1 VSTLSLILKE
11 LAHRKANAALS
22 LLAVIVA
29 VAFAVMFFA
38 ASDGAQRE
46 SAGIMADMNSSADKI
61 SKIAQKKTKRIQRD
75 MGQNLRIV
83 SKDTDLAHFWDE
95 GFSQETF
102 SENWVKSFTNI
113 TETINYSHLSAV
125 LKWKVRWRDT
135 SAMIYGLAP
144 REVAPPGRKKPVM
157 ITPVKRG
164 TVQLGRTLADIHGV
178 KRDAT
183 VNVEGGE
190 FKVARVLSE
199 KGSGAE
205 IRIYM
210 HLADAQAVL
219 KREGQIN
226 EIQALDCY
234 CADET
239 QDTLTLL
246 RKQLAPILPEAK
258 VFRMQDMA
266 EAREQQRRLM
276 EAQLGHEMPKVLDA
290 ATGKQGRNLA
300 GVFGKLLPLVILV
313 CGVLIAALA
322 MLNTRARSKE
332 IGVLRALGQG
342 GERIALLFL
351 GRAIVIGVLGALVG
365 FAIGNGLAI
374 QFGRELF
381 ELTADQLTWENQSLG
396 WALLLAPA
404 FAALASFIPAMLAV
418 TQDPAET
425 LRHDS

>member
-1 VSTLSLILKE
+1 MNPITLIFKE
-11 LAHRKANAALS
+11 LSHRKFNAILS
-22 LLAVIVA
+22 LLAVTIA
-29 VAFAVMFFA
+29 VSGSIIFHTAFAG
-38 ASDGAQRE
+38 SLQR
-46 SAGIMADMNSSADKI
+46 
-61 SKIAQKKTKRIQRD
+61 TKRIQRD

-95 GFSQETF
+95 GFSRETF
-102 SENWVKSFTNI
+102 PENWVKSFTNI
-113 TETINYSHLSAV
+113 IDTINYSHLSAV
-125 LKWKVRWRDT
+125 LKWKVQWRDT
-135 SAMIYGLAP
+135 PAMIYGLAP
-144 REVAPPGRKKPVM
+144 REVAPPGRKKPIM

-183 VNVEGGE
+183 VTVEGGKFE
-190 FKVARVLSE
+190 VARVLSE

-239 QDTLTLL
+239 QDTLALL
-246 RKQLAPILPEAK
+246 REQLGPILPQAQ

-266 EAREQQRRLM
+266 EAREKQRRDIEWTFSTLM
-276 EAQLGHEMPKVLDA
+276 PAI
-290 ATGKQGRNLA
+290 
-300 GVFGKLLPLVILV
+300 VFFCGIIV
-313 CGVLIAALA
+313 GVLAFV
-322 MLNTRARSKE
+322 NTRARREE
-332 IGVLRALGQG
+332 IGILRALGKG
-342 GERIALLFL
+342 SGSIAALFL
-351 GRAIVIGVLGALVG
+351 GKALLLGVAGAVCGFTLGTALLLEWGQELLKISPKLIGWDMNNL
-365 FAIGNGLAI
+365 
-374 QFGRELF
+374 E
-381 ELTADQLTWENQSLG
+381 
-396 WALLLAPA
+396 WALLLAPV

-418 TQDPAET
+418 THDPAET

>member
-1 VSTLSLILKE
+1 MSPITLIFKE
-11 LAHRKANAALS
+11 LSHRKVNAILS
-22 LLAVIVA
+22 LLAVTIA
-29 VAFAVMFFA
+29 VSGSIIFHTAFAG
-38 ASDGAQRE
+38 SLQR
-46 SAGIMADMNSSADKI
+46 
-61 SKIAQKKTKRIQRD
+61 TKRIQRD

-95 GFSQETF
+95 GFSRETF
-102 SENWVKSFTNI
+102 PENWVKSFTNI
-113 TETINYSHLSAV
+113 TDTINYSHLSAV
-125 LKWKVRWRDT
+125 LKWKVQWRDT
-135 SAMIYGLAP
+135 PAMIYGLAP
-144 REVAPPGRKKPVM
+144 REEAPPGRKKPYM

-183 VNVEGGE
+183 VTVEGGKFE
-190 FKVARVLSE
+190 VARVLSE

-239 QDTLTLL
+239 QDTLALL
-246 RKQLAPILPEAK
+246 REQLGPILPQAQ

-266 EAREQQRRLM
+266 EAREKQRRDIEWTFSTLM
-276 EAQLGHEMPKVLDA
+276 PAI
-290 ATGKQGRNLA
+290 
-300 GVFGKLLPLVILV
+300 VFFCGIIV
-313 CGVLIAALA
+313 GVLAFV
-322 MLNTRARSKE
+322 NTRARREE
-332 IGVLRALGQG
+332 IGILRALGKG
-342 GERIALLFL
+342 SGSIAALFL
-351 GRAIVIGVLGALVG
+351 GKALLLGVAGAVCGFTLGTALLLEWGQELLKISPKLIGWDMNNL
-365 FAIGNGLAI
+365 
-374 QFGRELF
+374 E
-381 ELTADQLTWENQSLG
+381 
-396 WALLLAPA
+396 WALLLAPV

-418 TQDPAET
+418 THDPAET

>member
-1 VSTLSLILKE
+1 MSPITLIFKE
-11 LAHRKANAALS
+11 LIHRKVNAILS
-22 LLAVIVA
+22 LLAITIA
-29 VAFAVMFFA
+29 VSGSIIFHTAFTG
-38 ASDGAQRE
+38 SLQR
-46 SAGIMADMNSSADKI
+46 
-61 SKIAQKKTKRIQRD
+61 TKRIQRD

-95 GFSQETF
+95 GFSRETF
-102 SENWVKSFTNI
+102 PENWVKSFTNI
-113 TETINYSHLSAV
+113 TDTINYSHLSAV
-125 LKWKVRWRDT
+125 LKWKVQWRDT
-135 SAMIYGLAP
+135 PAMIYGLAP
-144 REVAPPGRKKPVM
+144 REVAPPGRKKPIM

-183 VNVEGGE
+183 VTVEGGKFE
-190 FKVARVLSE
+190 VARVLSE

-239 QDTLTLL
+239 QDTLALL

-276 EAQLGHEMPKVLDA
+276 ESQLGHEMPKVLVDA
-290 ATGKQGRNLA
+290 TDKQGRNLA

-322 MLNTRARSKE
+322 MLNTRARSQE

-351 GRAIVIGVLGALVG
+351 GRAIVIGVLGALLG
-365 FAIGNGLAI
+365 FAIGNGFAI

-381 ELTADQLTWENQSLG
+381 QLTAAQLAWENQNLA
-396 WALLLAPA
+396 WALLLAPT

-418 TQDPAET
+418 TQDPADT
-425 LRHDS
+425 LRHDG

>member
-1 VSTLSLILKE
+1 MSPLSLIIKE
-11 LAHRKANAALS
+11 ISHRKTNAILS
-22 LLAVIVA
+22 LLAITIAVGGSIVLHT
-29 VAFAVMFFA
+29 AFAG
-38 ASDGAQRE
+38 SLQR
-46 SAGIMADMNSSADKI
+46 
-61 SKIAQKKTKRIQRD
+61 TKRIQRD

-183 VNVEGGE
+183 VTVEGGE

-239 QDTLTLL
+239 QDTLALL

-276 EAQLGHEMPKVLDA
+276 EAQLGHEMPKVLDV
-290 ATGKQGRNLA
+290 ATGKQGRNLG

-322 MLNTRARSKE
+322 MLNTRARSQE

-342 GERIALLFL
+342 GERIALLFI
-351 GRAIVIGVLGALVG
+351 GRAVVIGLLGALMG
-365 FAIGNGLAI
+365 YAIGGGLTL
-374 QFGRELF
+374 QYGRELF
-381 ELTADQLTWENQSLG
+381 QLTQDQLGWNLSLLG
-396 WALLLAPA
+396 SALLLAPA
-404 FAALASFIPAMLAV
+404 FAGVSSFIPAMLAV
-418 TQDPAET
+418 TQDPADT
-425 LRHDS
+425 LRHD